1 MTDEV
6 KSTWDE
12 VLEDFEK
19 VLDGLH
25 IEDESDR
32 SILTMGAFRCF
43 SEGFWRGLER
53 VFDSNG
59 PPIA

>member
-12 VLEDFEK
+12 VLEDFEMVMDK
-19 VLDGLH
+19 LQLD
-25 IEDESDR
+25 DESDR
-32 SILTMGAFRCF
+32 AILTMGAFHCF
-43 SEGFWRGLER
+43 SQGFWRGLER
-53 VFDSNG
+53 VFDSDG